1 MLLLVVTSG
10 CRKYAEPKW
19 VLFTIGFS
27 DVFGRTSERG
37 LIVQAVSG
45 YG

>member
-10 CRKYAEPKW
+10 FRKYAERKW

-27 DVFGRTSERG
+27 DVFGWTSERG
-37 LIVQAVSG
+37 LIVQAV
-45 YG
+45 YGDG